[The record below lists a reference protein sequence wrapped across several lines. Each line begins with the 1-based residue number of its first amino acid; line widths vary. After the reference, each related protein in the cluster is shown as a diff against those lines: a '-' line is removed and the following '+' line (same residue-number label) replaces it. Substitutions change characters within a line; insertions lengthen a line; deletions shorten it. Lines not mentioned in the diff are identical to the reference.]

1 MMSILSAI
9 LLALAF
15 PKTAWFWLAW
25 VALVP
30 FFIVLFKTSSWKQA
44 LGRGFVFGLVFFG
57 INLFWINT
65 LNRFVGYWA
74 ILGWLALIVFQA
86 LFLALFAFL
95 AYFIISNVQKK
106 TIKLIGIAL
115 VWVGVEYLRALGIFG
130 ITGGGVGYTQAPF
143 TLLIQIAFF
152 TSVYGISFLV
162 VLFNAAL
169 AAFILNRKNWLAL
182 LIAIVLIGACVGYSG
197 QVLDQDKTDYIELA
211 LIQPNIDQIEKMN
224 PASIGKV
231 FKVHKELSLQAA
243 KSNPQVIIWPE
254 TSVFTYLLKD
264 QGYFG
269 RLKKLAATT
278 EAWLIIGTPHY
289 EKSNQSYNAIVSISP
304 SGEVVST
311 YYKQHLVP
319 FGEYLPFRK
328 ILFPLL
334 KSVGYFN
341 YDYAEGKKYNNL
353 KVDNLNLTVSICFES
368 TFPWLIKK
376 RVGPDTDFILNL
388 TNDAWF
394 DDSSALYQHLDSNIF
409 RAVENRKY
417 FVQVGN
423 TGITTLIDPY
433 GRVLQKTQVNEQK
446 VLQIKIPLR

>member
-15 PKTAWFWLAW
+15 PKTTWFWLAW
-25 VALVP
+25 IALVP
-30 FFIVLFKTSSWKQA
+30 FFIVLFKTSSWKKA
-44 LGRGFVFGLVFFG
+44 LSQGFIFGLVFFG

-65 LNRFVGYWA
+65 LSRFVGYWS
-74 ILGWLALIVFQA
+74 ILGWLALIIFQA

-95 AYFIISNVQKK
+95 AYLIINTGQKK
-106 TIKLIGIAL
+106 VIKTIGIAL
-115 VWVGVEYLRALGIFG
+115 VWMGVEYLRALGTFG

-143 TLLIQIAFF
+143 TALIQIAFF

-162 VLFNAAL
+162 IFFNVAL
-169 AAFILNRKNWLAL
+169 AAFILNRKNWLVL
-182 LIAIVLIGACVGYSG
+182 LIAIILIITCVGYG
-197 QVLDQDKTDYIELA
+197 TQVLEEKGIDYVELA

-224 PASIGKV
+224 PACLGKV
-231 FKVHKELSLQAA
+231 FKVHEELSLQVA

-264 QGYFG
+264 QAYFEK
-269 RLKKLAATT
+269 LKNLAATT

-289 EKSNQSYNAIVSISP
+289 EKADQAHNAIVSISP

-319 FGEYLPFRK
+319 FGEYLPFRR

-341 YDYAEGKKYNNL
+341 YDYAHGKKYNNL

-368 TFPWLIKK
+368 TFPWLIKQ

-394 DDSSALYQHLDSNIF
+394 DDSAALYQHLDSDIF

-423 TGITTLIDPY
+423 TGITALIDPC

-446 VLQIKIPLR
+446 ILLIKIPLR